1 MPQTE
6 ERPASDQTGG
16 ARSKTASETRATLP
30 PPVPPGATPLYV
42 AGLWVVR
49 HPTWRDTVDLAT
61 APRHVV
67 YAAGLI
73 DGAEVTYS
81 EMKEFAALMADRL
94 QLEQAFERAQRQVRR
109 RAS

>member
-6 ERPASDQTGG
+6 EHPASDQTGG
-16 ARSKTASETRATLP
+16 ARSKTADETRATLP

-49 HPTWRDTVDLAT
+49 HPPWRDTVDLAT

-67 YAAGLI
+67 YAAGVE
-73 DGAEVTYS
+73 DGAQLAVDQLRDI
-81 EMKEFAALMADRL
+81 AALLVDRL
-94 QLEQAFERAQRQVRR
+94 NIEQAFDRAQRQVRR
-109 RAS
+109 SA

>member
-1 MPQTE
+1 MPHNDRS
-6 ERPASDQTGG
+6 RPEGDQAAHESVCGTGASV
-16 ARSKTASETRATLP
+16 P

-49 HPTWRDTVDLAT
+49 HPPWRDTVDLAT

-73 DGAEVTYS
+73 DGAEVTYG

-94 QLEQAFERAQRQVRR
+94 RIEQAFERAQRQVRR
-109 RAS
+109 SA